1 VSIKRFS
8 IILGLIGA
16 TLGWANAFATTP
28 PIPATNCP
36 INFTCAFDAAEV
48 RPLNDPTTPG
58 EPAVFVG
65 FLSFNNS
72 GVPTLDSLGD
82 INGTPQTLVTAVGTC
97 TPGGPGT
104 PSTLGTLDFGA
115 NGPKFA
121 FVVDNTNTEL
131 RLIITADANGVTPS
145 AVNLSTCTVQ

>member
-8 IILGLIGA
+8 IILGLISA
-16 TLGWANAFATTP
+16 TLGWVNAFAATPAIPSTACPTT
-28 PIPATNCP
+28 
-36 INFTCAFDAAEV
+36 FTCAFDAAEV

-58 EPAVFVG
+58 APAVYVG
-65 FLSFNNS
+65 FLSFD
-72 GVPTLDSLGD
+72 GTGHPTLDALGD
-82 INGTPQTLVTAVGTC
+82 FNGTPQTLVTAVGTC

-121 FVVDNTNTEL
+121 FVVDNSSTEL

-145 AVNLSTCTVQ
+145 AVNIGTCTQQ